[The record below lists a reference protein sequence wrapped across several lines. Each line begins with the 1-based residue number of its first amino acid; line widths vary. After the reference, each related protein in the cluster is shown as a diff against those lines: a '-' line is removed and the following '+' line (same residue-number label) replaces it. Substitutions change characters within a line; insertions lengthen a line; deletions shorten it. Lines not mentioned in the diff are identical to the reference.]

1 MKFEVFYK
9 TIYKELHHRGFNVT
23 LSGVRE
29 HLLRHAYY
37 PSLQSVSDYFTDM
50 NIPNIIVR
58 IDMDQLRKSVSEANA
73 IVLVKDEDGDN
84 LLWIKNV
91 TDKEIIYEN
100 ASSETIDSFRQ
111 KWNGVT
117 LLLQIEDI
125 ATEDKYEVFK
135 YEQNRNRIFVSILL
149 IGFLL
154 IGVYLGLSSKI
165 GIDDLCLLLPKLGGL
180 VFVVL
185 LLSMDLGI
193 NLSLRDKFCSLS
205 SNHGCE
211 KVSYSKASSIFGE
224 VKLSDLGLI
233 YFSTVLIY
241 WFVMDEFLL
250 AYISLL
256 CIPMIL
262 FSLSYQWLKLRL
274 YCPLCLGVMLMLAL
288 DILAYWGFDK
298 FVPLDN
304 CWLFIEQLLL
314 FGGVWFLVGGSWL
327 LLKQLIKS
335 KNVGMGYKYQ
345 YYHLLRNPER
355 IKNVLDGLKEE
366 EIPTTGNEIV
376 LGDKDGHIIFS
387 EFINPF
393 CSPCGNSMKMIN
405 RLLNIY
411 ESGLQFR
418 LYFVSKV
425 NNKEKNDRVI
435 LHLLSFARENDSNT
449 FLAALLDWYKILD
462 YEEWSKKYAVKAKL
476 SKDDV
481 EDYLQKIK
489 KVEVFHTPT
498 LFVNNRRLP
507 DNLFLYHLRDYIE
520 EEVHLL

>member
-1 MKFEVFYK
+1 
-9 TIYKELHHRGFNVT
+9 
-23 LSGVRE
+23 
-29 HLLRHAYY
+29 
-37 PSLQSVSDYFTDM
+37 
-50 NIPNIIVR
+50 
-58 IDMDQLRKSVSEANA
+58 
-73 IVLVKDEDGDN
+73 
-84 LLWIKNV
+84 
-91 TDKEIIYEN
+91 
-100 ASSETIDSFRQ
+100 
-111 KWNGVT
+111 
-117 LLLQIEDI
+117 
-125 ATEDKYEVFK
+125 
-135 YEQNRNRIFVSILL
+135 
-149 IGFLL
+149 
-154 IGVYLGLSSKI
+154 
-165 GIDDLCLLLPKLGGL
+165 
-180 VFVVL
+180 
-185 LLSMDLGI
+185 
-193 NLSLRDKFCSLS
+193 
-205 SNHGCE
+205 
-211 KVSYSKASSIFGE
+211 
-224 VKLSDLGLI
+224 
-233 YFSTVLIY
+233 
-241 WFVMDEFLL
+241 
-250 AYISLL
+250 
-256 CIPMIL
+256 
-262 FSLSYQWLKLRL
+262 
-274 YCPLCLGVMLMLAL
+274 
-288 DILAYWGFDK
+288 
-298 FVPLDN
+298 
-304 CWLFIEQLLL
+304 
-314 FGGVWFLVGGSWL
+314 
-327 LLKQLIKS
+327 
-335 KNVGMGYKYQ
+335 MGYKYQ

-489 KVEVFHTPT
+489 KVEVSHTPT

-507 DNLFLYHLRDYIE
+507 DNLFLHHLRDYIE